1 VSDSPTPG
9 PAKKAALGADL
20 VLPALG
26 VAFAFYFFHSV
37 RDMAW
42 EAKATAVVVGVTLLA
57 LIALLVVRVFLRVIA
72 GEATLGLAPLIEPR
86 RTQPRRLA
94 VLALTGLFIAVIPW
108 LGVTLGL
115 FLLTGAL
122 MAVLGA
128 GSWRRI
134 LATSAIIAA
143 SAYLLFIAL
152 LNSRL
157 PRGPVEKLFAAM
169 F

>member
-1 VSDSPTPG
+1 VSESAPPG
-9 PAKKAALGADL
+9 PADKAALGADL

-26 VAFAFYFFHSV
+26 VAFAGYFFLSV
-37 RDMAW
+37 QDLAW
-42 EAKATAVVVGVTLLA
+42 EAKATAVIVGAALLA
-57 LIALLVVRVFLRVIA
+57 LIALLVARVLLRVAA
-72 GEATLGLAPLIEPR
+72 GGASLSLAPLIEPR
-86 RTQPRRLA
+86 RTQPQRLA
-94 VLALTGLFIAVIPW
+94 VLGLTGLFIVAIPW

-134 LATSAIIAA
+134 LATSGIVAA
-143 SAYLLFIAL
+143 TAYLLFIAL
-152 LNSRL
+152 LDSRL
-157 PRGPVEKLFAAM
+157 PRGPIEKLLAAT